1 MGRFLHWSEQTLPN
15 TMFLQYRR
23 LQFQVRISRTL
34 FFVTAPP
41 SQFYSSR
48 GGLIKTSA
56 NRCKDYG
63 NYSFLSYHLIFNVRA
78 GVNLACVRLCQQS
91 PFSLFSC
98 AKHVQH
104 GAFRH
109 FGEYELLSST
119 ILDQRFSTPVLAPPR
134 SAHFACLCC
143 LNTPD
148 SDHQLIRRKFHE

>member
-41 SQFYSSR
+41 SQFYSNR

-119 ILDQRFSTPVLAPPR
+119 ILDSTTKHMHAFPRTQSALFAFIMHAFSPECKR
-134 SAHFACLCC
+134 C
-143 LNTPD
+143 
-148 SDHQLIRRKFHE
+148 